1 MSRMSTTPPGSAGL
15 SRRTAL
21 MVPIALAGCDTI
33 DGWFSTKKEPLPGK
47 RESLGV
53 LGRGFNPDESAA
65 KVGLSPPI
73 RNPAWP
79 QAGGNPA
86 HLMGNLS
93 LGNTLKPIWNADL
106 GEGGGKRRQILAQPV
121 VANGVVF
128 AMDSAA
134 VVSAYD
140 LATGKRNWRTATV
153 ADDID
158 SSNIGGGLCWENGTL
173 YAVNGMSDLLAMDAG
188 NGAVQWR
195 GKLDVP
201 ARSAPTVVDGRIFLT
216 TLESKLL
223 ALSATDGHMLWSYQA
238 TPTTTTILGGPAPAY
253 GAGMVVAGFGS
264 GEVAAI
270 RAESGIVVWTDGLGI
285 AGSKNSLADFLAI
298 RGAPVIIN
306 NQVFVTGMGGLT
318 IAADLLTG
326 RRVWERRLA
335 SANSPYAAGNW
346 LFVVSTDQE
355 AGAIN
360 LEDAR
365 IAWVTA
371 LPRWEN
377 PEKKKDVITW
387 YGPIVAG
394 ERLIIVGSN
403 KEAISINPTTGEI
416 VSRLTLSD
424 SPASFPPIVAD
435 GTMLIVT
442 NDGRLTAWK

>member
-1 MSRMSTTPPGSAGL
+1 MA
-15 SRRTAL
+15 
-21 MVPIALAGCDTI
+21 PIALAGCDTI

-65 KVGLSPPI
+65 KVGLSPAI

-140 LATGKRNWRTATV
+140 LATGKRKWRAATV
-153 ADDID
+153 ADDVD

-264 GEVAAI
+264 GEVAAL

-335 SANSPYAAGNW
+335 SANSP
-346 LFVVSTDQE
+346 
-355 AGAIN
+355 
-360 LEDAR
+360 
-365 IAWVTA
+365 
-371 LPRWEN
+371 
-377 PEKKKDVITW
+377 
-387 YGPIVAG
+387 
-394 ERLIIVGSN
+394 
-403 KEAISINPTTGEI
+403 
-416 VSRLTLSD
+416 
-424 SPASFPPIVAD
+424 
-435 GTMLIVT
+435 
-442 NDGRLTAWK
+442 